1 MNEISADPAVARA
14 RLLADA
20 LADVVDEIRLIEPG
34 DMIAYIHGRHWATI
48 ADLVESSTELF
59 FREGALTFS
68 CSATVDVGWAFPPSI
83 SLDMEFQG
91 DAVTAF
97 FTLVLG
103 AQDSVVDLK
112 ALWFST
118 SGTDEATATS
128 ELAKAL
134 AGARL
139 VPAMRRI
146 DQGR

>member
-1 MNEISADPAVARA
+1 MNKTSAEPALARA

-34 DMIAYIHGRHWATI
+34 DMIAYVHGRHWATI

-59 FREGALTFS
+59 FREGALTFG
-68 CSATVDVGWAFPPSI
+68 CSATVDVGWAFPPTI

-103 AQDSVVDLK
+103 AHDSIIDLN
-112 ALWFST
+112 ALWFDT
-118 SGTDEATATS
+118 PREDEATATA

-139 VPAMRRI
+139 APAMRRG
-146 DQGR
+146 DLPR

>member
-1 MNEISADPAVARA
+1 MNETSADPAVARA

-20 LADVVDEIRLIEPG
+20 LADVVDEIRLIEPS
-34 DMIAYIHGRHWATI
+34 DMIAYVHGRHWATI

-68 CSATVDVGWAFPPSI
+68 CSATVDVGWTFPPAV

-103 AQDSVVDLK
+103 AHDSVVDLN
-112 ALWFST
+112 ALWF
-118 SGTDEATATS
+118 GTPRADEAAATA
-128 ELAKAL
+128 EFAQAL

-139 VPAMRRI
+139 IPAMRRI
-146 DQGR
+146 DMSR

>member
-1 MNEISADPAVARA
+1 MNATSADPAMARA

-68 CSATVDVGWAFPPSI
+68 CSATVDVGWTFPPSI

-103 AQDSVVDLK
+103 AHDSVVDLNT
-112 ALWFST
+112 LWFDAPRE
-118 SGTDEATATS
+118 DEATATA
-128 ELAKAL
+128 ELVQAL
-134 AGARL
+134 ADARL
-139 VPAMRRI
+139 TPAMRRS
-146 DQGR
+146 DLSR

>member
-1 MNEISADPAVARA
+1 MNETSADPAAARA

-34 DMIAYIHGRHWATI
+34 DMIAYVHGRHWATI

-68 CSATVDVGWAFPPSI
+68 CSAAVDVGWTFPPSI

-103 AQDSVVDLK
+103 AHDSIVDLN
-112 ALWFST
+112 ALWFS
-118 SGTDEATATS
+118 GPREDEANATA

-134 AGARL
+134 AEARL
-139 VPAMRRI
+139 TPAMRRI
-146 DQGR
+146 DHSR

>member
-1 MNEISADPAVARA
+1 MNAASADPAMARA

-20 LADVVDEIRLIEPG
+20 IADVVDEIRLIEPG
-34 DMIAYIHGRHWATI
+34 DMIAYVHGRQWATI

-68 CSATVDVGWAFPPSI
+68 CSATVDVGWTFPPSV

-91 DAVTAF
+91 GAVTAF

-103 AQDSVVDLK
+103 SHDSVVDLNL
-112 ALWFST
+112 LWFST
-118 SGTDEATATS
+118 ARADEATATT
-128 ELAKAL
+128 AFADAL

-139 VPAMRRI
+139 IPAMRRI
-146 DQGR
+146 DVPR

>member
-1 MNEISADPAVARA
+1 MKATSADPAVARA
-14 RLLADA
+14 KLLAEA

-34 DMIAYIHGRHWATI
+34 DMIAYVHGRQWATI

-59 FREGALTFS
+59 FREGALIFS
-68 CSATVDVGWAFPPSI
+68 CAAAVDVGWTFPPSV

-103 AQDSVVDLK
+103 AHDSVVDLN

-118 SGTDEATATS
+118 ARADEAAGTAD
-128 ELAKAL
+128 LAKAL
-134 AGARL
+134 ADARL
-139 VPAMRRI
+139 IPAMRRI
-146 DQGR
+146 DMPR

>member
-1 MNEISADPAVARA
+1 MNATSADLAMARA

-34 DMIAYIHGRHWATI
+34 DMIAYIHGRQWATI

-68 CSATVDVGWAFPPSI
+68 CSATVDVGWTFPPSI

-103 AQDSVVDLK
+103 AHGSVVDLNTR
-112 ALWFST
+112 WFDAPRE
-118 SGTDEATATS
+118 DEAIATA
-128 ELAKAL
+128 ELVQAL

-139 VPAMRRI
+139 MPVMRRP
-146 DQGR
+146 DLPR